1 MAENNMFGPI
11 DVAIS
16 GMNAFNRSMGHI
28 YNNIANARTVDAGN
42 GQPYRRVEA
51 LLKQQMDDGELGG
64 VEVDKVVADSSPFTE
79 IYEPGHAYADANG
92 YVRMPNV
99 NIPKEMINLTIA
111 TRAYQA
117 NVAVLRRY
125 QKIAESSLE
134 LLR

>member
-1 MAENNMFGPI
+1 MADENMFGPI
-11 DVAIS
+11 DVSVS
-16 GMNAFNRSMGHI
+16 GMNAHSRSMKHI

-42 GQPYRRVEA
+42 GLPYRRVE
-51 LLKQQMDDGELGG
+51 LLFKQRVDKELGG
-64 VEVDKVVADSSPFTE
+64 VEVDKVVADRSPFTE
-79 IYEPGHAYADANG
+79 IYDPSHPYANGEG

-99 NIPKEMINLTIA
+99 SIPKEMINLTIA

-125 QKIAESSLE
+125 QQMVDSTLE